1 MPNSVSKDTV
11 KETVDKVLQSL
22 EKELI
27 KNDKDYKLTVQQKE
41 T

>member
-1 MPNSVSKDTV
+1 VPNSVSKDTV